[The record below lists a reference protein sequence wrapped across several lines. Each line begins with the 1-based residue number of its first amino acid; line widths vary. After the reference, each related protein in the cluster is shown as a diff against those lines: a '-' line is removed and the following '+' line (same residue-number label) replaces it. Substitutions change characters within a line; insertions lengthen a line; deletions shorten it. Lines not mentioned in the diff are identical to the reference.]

1 SLRWEAATGAWRYT
15 VDNGSAGVQG
25 LKAGQQFSDSR
36 TVTSEDGTASQA
48 IVVTITG
55 ANDAATISGT
65 ATGAVTEDATPNAAS
80 GALTVSDADSGEA
93 VFQAASGLQGAYG
106 SFTFDAATG
115 AWTYTLDN
123 GSAAVQGLKA
133 GQQVSDSLTVTSQ
146 DGTASQSTE
155 GRRVG
160 AEGGAPISGAH
171 TEGRTE
177 DATRNAASGGL
188 TVGDAGS
195 GEAVFQAASGLQ
207 GAYGSFTFDAAT
219 GAWTYTLD
227 NGSAA
232 VQGLKAGQQVSDSLT
247 VTSQDGTASQ

>member
-1 SLRWEAATGAWRYT
+1 
-15 VDNGSAGVQG
+15 
-25 LKAGQQFSDSR
+25 
-36 TVTSEDGTASQA
+36 
-48 IVVTITG
+48 
-55 ANDAATISGT
+55 
-65 ATGAVTEDATPNAAS
+65 
-80 GALTVSDADSGEA
+80 
-93 VFQAASGLQGAYG
+93 LQGAYG

-146 DGTASQSTE
+146 DGTASQAIVVTITGANHAATPSST
-155 GRRVG
+155 
-160 AEGGAPISGAH
+160 P
-171 TEGRTE
+171 TRTPTS
-177 DATRNAASGGL
+177 DSLPNAASGAL
-188 TVGDAGS
+188 PPPAT
-195 GEAVFQAASGLQ
+195 ASRVPYSPPSRSLQ

-247 VTSQDGTASQ
+247 VTSQDGTASQAIVVT